1 MTCHVCANPTCV
13 DECLPKIEDKMFDDV
28 PCKDHPDAP
37 HGLMKSESYTYGR
50 YVCECEFWEPENT

>member
-1 MTCHVCANPTCV
+1 MTCHVCASPTCV
-13 DECLPKIEDKMFDDV
+13 DECLSKIEEDV

-37 HGLMKSESYTYGR
+37 HGFMRNESHSSGR